1 MRGSMR
7 AAVILWVSLLA
18 GCASGPVL
26 TPLCRDDAF
35 TAAMLFQRA
44 GYPVRIAYGPVTGA
58 NAVHV
63 QAQAQIAGEWT
74 PVGMFNG
81 VATVEQMDAFFTVTE
96 YKRLEFLLGV
106 FADETL
112 EAMIR

>member
-1 MRGSMR
+1 MRWLVLSV
-7 AAVILWVSLLA
+7 ALFFA

-58 NAVHV
+58 NAIHV
-63 QAQAQIAGEWT
+63 QAQAKIAGEWT

-81 VATVEQMDAFFTVTE
+81 VATVEPPDVFFTVTE
-96 YKRLEFLLGV
+96 YKHVGFLLGV
-106 FADETL
+106 FADEII
-112 EAMIR
+112 E

>member
-1 MRGSMR
+1 MRWLVLSV
-7 AAVILWVSLLA
+7 ALFFA

-44 GYPVRIAYGPVTGA
+44 GYPVRIAYGPVNGA
-58 NAVHV
+58 NALHV
-63 QAQAQIAGEWT
+63 QAQARIAGEWT
-74 PVGMFNG
+74 PVGMFGG
-81 VATVEQMDAFFTVTE
+81 VATVEPPDAFFTVTE
-96 YKRLEFLLGV
+96 YKRPEFLLGV

-112 EAMIR
+112 EALAR